1 MNSDEKALAIS
12 RLESEGSHGHDES
25 LTCKSCSC
33 LQYTHWGQ
41 ESGVDEHTPS
51 SKLECERIIADVSNH
66 VGVQAKDTLTDW
78 RLYAHYAVSLH
89 AFWYEDVHC

>member
-1 MNSDEKALAIS
+1 MWMSI
-12 RLESEGSHGHDES
+12 
-25 LTCKSCSC
+25 
-33 LQYTHWGQ
+33 LQA
-41 ESGVDEHTPS
+41 